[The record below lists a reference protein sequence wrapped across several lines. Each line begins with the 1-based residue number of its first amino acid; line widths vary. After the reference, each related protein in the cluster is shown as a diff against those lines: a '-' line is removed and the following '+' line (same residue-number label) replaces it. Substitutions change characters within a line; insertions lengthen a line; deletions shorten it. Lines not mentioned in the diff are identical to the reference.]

1 MDAILAQGLWYGW
14 VGICKFPL
22 KAAGPPVP
30 VIDHEYAFE
39 RVRIPSDLPL
49 RGILILKFHP
59 STTQILMLF
68 LAKVLEAW
76 LLGAA
81 GLLSC
86 RAEVGLGT

>member
-1 MDAILAQGLWYGW
+1 MPI
-14 VGICKFPL
+14 
-22 KAAGPPVP
+22 
-30 VIDHEYAFE
+30 IDHEYAFE

-68 LAKVLEAW
+68 LAKVLEA
-76 LLGAA
+76 GDGSMVFGA